1 MAFDAEK
8 TAKALQTRL
17 RTRLAS
23 ALDVVEATW
32 ITEGDPIALPEPVTW
47 FFGHKPTV
55 LEMDSVA
62 FPFMAVVV
70 AERMPQ
76 ARPARWG
83 YQEQDLNLFTDFFVV
98 ATDETTVNKIA
109 CRYTEAICAVLQEE
123 QYINAYMQ
131 ADWEPEVHL
140 SEASRH
146 AAKQMAADMFT
157 EADVD
162 FIQGGRIIVKL
173 EGS

>member
-8 TAKALQTRL
+8 TARALQTRL
-17 RTRLAS
+17 RTRLSS
-23 ALDVVEATW
+23 ALDAVEATW
-32 ITEGDPIALPEPVTW
+32 VAEGDPLTLADPITW

-55 LEMDSVA
+55 LEMDSPA
-62 FPFMAVVV
+62 FPFVAVVV
-70 AERMPQ
+70 AERTPQ
-76 ARPARWG
+76 AGPARWG
-83 YQEQDLNLFTDFFVV
+83 YQEQDLNLFVDFFVV
-98 ATDETTVNKIA
+98 AADETTVNKVA
-109 CRYTEAICAVLQEE
+109 CRYTEAIGAVLQEE
-123 QYINAYMQ
+123 RYVGDYMQ

-146 AAKQMAADMFT
+146 AARQARADMFDDD
-157 EADVD
+157 DVD

>member
-8 TAKALQTRL
+8 TGRALQARL
-17 RTRLAS
+17 QARLS
-23 ALDVVEATW
+23 GALDVVEATW
-32 ITEGDPIALPEPVTW
+32 VTEGDPLALADPVTW

-62 FPFMAVVV
+62 FPFVAVVV
-70 AERMPQ
+70 AERTPQ
-76 ARPARWG
+76 ASPARWG
-83 YQEQDLNLFTDFFVV
+83 YQEQDLNLFVDFFVV
-98 ATDETTVNKIA
+98 AVDETTVNKVA
-109 CRYTEAICAVLQEE
+109 CRYAEAICAVLQEE

-146 AAKQMAADMFT
+146 AAKQADADMFDA
-157 EADVD
+157 ADVD
-162 FIQGGRIIVKL
+162 FIQGGRIVVKL